1 MEKQLYNDTVVRSHR
16 GAFTRAVID
25 SGETVDNLS
34 ERLPDLAAGLPEL
47 EGAEAML
54 SCCNVSLTCC
64 QKSCRCTST
73 ASAGNMTLWS
83 RR

>member
-1 MEKQLYNDTVVRSHR
+1 MAKELYNDTVVKSHC
-16 GAFTRAVID
+16 GAYSRAVID

-34 ERLPDLAAGLPEL
+34 ERLHDLAADLPEL
-47 EGAEAML
+47 EGAAAML

-64 QKSCRCTST
+64 HKSCRCTST
-73 ASAGNMTLWS
+73 ASAGIMTIWS